1 MTKMKK
7 LFAVVLAI
15 AMLVTMSSIAAFA
28 ETAPSVSVTADKSA
42 VNVGES
48 ISLTV
53 DVENAG
59 AVDFTLKYDKDVFEY
74 ATATFTNSVNKKAE
88 SVKEVDGGLRVF
100 LLGSE
105 TASDAT
111 LTFKAIGAN
120 ANAVFTADAGVAT
133 DENATEKYEVT
144 PTVNATVAVTDAGR
158 IEMIGA
164 TTRDTDDVNKQD
176 LGFIGKIVVPEDKV
190 VEEFGIIAAF
200 TNELKKANV
209 TDDAFTLATK
219 DSLNASANIVAHRA
233 VTDAAAIAEILE
245 NNGEFVSHVKNTA
258 SYELMG
264 KNITARFYVKFA
276 GSEVI
281 YSENISVE
289 NGSVV
294 ANNGVAKKSIVQVLG
309 AQITKICNHDDATA
323 AMVRA
328 AEKVVNA
335 YNTGEK
341 SSEDKQ
347 ALLDFVEQY
356 ESYLESSVNG

>member
-48 ISLTV
+48 IALTV

-59 AVDFTLKYDKDVFEY
+59 AVDFTLKYDKAVFEY

-100 LLGSE
+100 LLD
-105 TASDAT
+105 SDAT
-111 LTFKAIGAN
+111 ITFKAIGAN
-120 ANAVFTADAGVAT
+120 ANDAVFTADAGVAT
-133 DENATEKYEVT
+133 DENATKKYEVT
-144 PTVNATVAVTDAGR
+144 PTVNATVAVTDAGH

-176 LGFIGKIVVPEDKV
+176 LGFMGKIVVPEGKV

-233 VTDAAAIAEILE
+233 VTDAAAIAEILA
-245 NNGEFVSHVKNTA
+245 NKGEFVSHVKNTA

-276 GSEVI
+276 DSEVI
-281 YSENISVE
+281 YSENISVA

-341 SSEDKQ
+341 SNEDKQ

-356 ESYLESSVNG
+356 ESYLKSSVNG